1 MRTLALLLWPAISGC
16 VVQMAGG
23 PTYARHGD
31 SGAAAE
37 LAVGDDSVRV
47 LGELS
52 AQQLDHSDGTRTAVA
67 VDEGLRGSLPGAIE
81 PDRDWAR
88 WLDFGADVGGGLGGD
103 GDGMFARA
111 WVGGW
116 ADVRLEPR
124 HDEYPT
130 LRAQIRRVA
139 YTGNVPDETELFFGI
154 GYVFRGSGGRV
165 PD

>member
-1 MRTLALLLWPAISGC
+1 MRTLAVLLLPAISGC
-16 VVQMAGG
+16 FVQLAGG
-23 PTYARHGD
+23 ATFARHGD

-37 LAVGDDSVRV
+37 LAMGDDSARMLGQLSVR
-47 LGELS
+47 
-52 AQQLDHSDGTRTAVA
+52 QLDHRDGTHTAVA

-81 PDRDWAR
+81 PERDWAR

-116 ADVRLEPR
+116 ADLRLEAR

-130 LRAQIRRVA
+130 LRAQVRRVA
-139 YTGNVPDETELFFGI
+139 YTGDVPAETELFLGI